1 MKRRFVIG
9 MFAFILCGIMTMM
22 SSCSEI
28 KLKAA
33 VEAADSQCP
42 MSLGFAGE
50 LTKISYDDD
59 LVVFAITMDE
69 SIVDIDMMA
78 DNPDIMKAAIK
89 TMLANAGDEAGVLI
103 DMIIDA
109 NANLC
114 FKYIG
119 RKSGKE
125 ASIILRASELKE
137 MRTVPYTN

>member
-1 MKRRFVIG
+1 MRRRFVIG
-9 MFAFILCGIMTMM
+9 MFAFILCGMMTML

-33 VEAADSQCP
+33 VEAANSQCP
-42 MSLGFAGE
+42 MSLGYAGE
-50 LTKISYDDD
+50 MTKISYDDD
-59 LVVFAITMDE
+59 LVVFTITMSE
-69 SIVDIDMMA
+69 SIVGIDMLA
-78 DNPDIMKAAIK
+78 NNPDIMKAAIK
-89 TMLANAGDEAGVLI
+89 TMLTNVGDEAGILI

-119 RKSGKE
+119 RDSGKE

-137 MRTVPYTN
+137 MRNPIN